1 MASPRLLALATV
13 AALAVPSLAHAG
25 PGVRVGLI
33 DDPDSV
39 FFGFQYRAPL
49 TAMGPGTLTIK
60 PGIDLGIVDGPID
73 FLLRGTLHFEWII
86 PVNRNVALYPL
97 IGPGLY
103 YVSSDGA
110 DDSEVGLD
118 VGFGALFK
126 GFSLELWVGA
136 VDAPDLTFA
145 IAFSI

>member
-1 MASPRLLALATV
+1 MFSPRLLAAATV
-13 AALAVPSLAHAG
+13 AALAVPSAAHAG
-25 PGVRVGLI
+25 PGFRVGLI

-49 TAMGPGTLTIK
+49 TPMGPGTLTIK
-60 PGIDLGIVDGPID
+60 PGVDLAIVDGPVD
-73 FLLRGTLHFEWII
+73 FMLRGTLHFEWII

-97 IGPGLY
+97 LGPGIY
-103 YVSSDGA
+103 YVNADGI
-110 DDSEVGLD
+110 DDTEVGLD

-136 VDAPDLTFA
+136 VDAPDLTLSV
-145 IAFSI
+145 AFSI